1 MPLRKFK
8 IHRLAVKPPIG
19 GLTAKLALLAIFT
32 VCFWS
37 FANSASASAIDEI
50 NKNIKKTENLMKQ
63 NQEEIDKLKKEIENT
78 TKETTT
84 LKSKIKN
91 LEATGK
97 KLAADIKLTK
107 NQIQSTK
114 LNIEKLNLQIGQKA
128 EGITEKKNSLGEFVR
143 AINEAESANVLEV
156 ILSEDVFSDF
166 FSNIDRM
173 DNFQK
178 EIKSNLTGLKEDK
191 ADLEEKKK
199 EREVY
204 KKNTEKLNGQYADQK
219 ELVDINKTKTN
230 KVLGETKNKEAI
242 YKNLLADR
250 IAKQKA
256 FEDEI
261 REFENQIRLEI
272 DPGALPKSGS
282 GVLKWPLSVIKIT
295 QYFGNTV
302 FATANPIIYNGG
314 GHNGVDFRAAI
325 GTPVIASKEGVVA
338 GVGNT
343 DQSCNGVSYGKWAL
357 IKHTNNLSTLYAHL
371 SIIKVSGGQ
380 HVETGQLVGY
390 SGDTGYATGPHLHF
404 EVYASEGVEVKS
416 YKSQICGTNMIR
428 PMKIK
433 NNALLNPLSYL

>member
-8 IHRLAVKPPIG
+8 TVIFHCIVCCFLF
-19 GLTAKLALLAIFT
+19 AIF
-32 VCFWS
+32 
-37 FANSASASAIDEI
+37 SASASASTVDDL
-50 NKNIKKTENLMKQ
+50 NKKIEEKKSQIKQ
-63 NQEEIDKLKKEIENT
+63 VQEEIEKYQKEIENT

-97 KLAADIKLTK
+97 KLAADIKLTQ
-107 NQIQSTK
+107 NQIQSAK
-114 LNIEKLNLQIGQKA
+114 LNIEKLNLQIGLKA
-128 EGITEKKNSLGEFVR
+128 EGIIEKKNSLGEFVR

-166 FSNIDRM
+166 FSNIDAM

-178 EIKSNLTGLKEDK
+178 EIKSNLIGLKEDK

-204 KKNTEKLNGQYADQK
+204 KKNTEKLNGQYVDQK

-230 KVLGETKNKEAI
+230 KVLGETKNKEAV
-242 YKNLLADR
+242 YKNILADR

-261 REFENQIRLEI
+261 REFEDQIRLEI

-282 GVLKWPLSVIKIT
+282 GVLKWPLASVKIT
-295 QYFGNTV
+295 QYFGNTA
-302 FATANPIIYNGG
+302 FATANPIVYNGG
-314 GHNGVDFRAAI
+314 GHNGVDFRAVI
-325 GTPVIASKEGVVA
+325 GTPITASKEGIVA

-343 DQSCNGVSYGKWAL
+343 DQSCNGVSYGKWVL
-357 IKHTNNLSTLYAHL
+357 IKHPNNLSTLYAHL

-380 HVETGQLVGY
+380 QVETGQLVGY

-416 YKSQICGTNMIR
+416 YKSQICGTNMNR

>member
-1 MPLRKFK
+1 MPLVKFK
-8 IHRLAVKPPIG
+8 IRHLAVKPPSG
-19 GLTAKLALLAIFT
+19 GLTAKLALLVIWAI
-32 VCFWS
+32 CFWS
-37 FANSASASAIDEI
+37 FANSVSASTIDEKNQAI
-50 NKNIKKTENLMKQ
+50 QNLNKKIEENQK
-63 NQEEIDKLKKEIENT
+63 EIEKLKKEIENT
-78 TKETTT
+78 GNETAT

-91 LEATGK
+91 LEVTGK
-97 KLAADIKLTK
+97 KLAADINLTQ
-107 NQIQSTK
+107 NQIQSAK
-114 LNIEKLNLQIGQKA
+114 LNIEKLNLQIGLKA

-156 ILSEDVFSDF
+156 ILSEEAFSDF
-166 FSNIDRM
+166 FSNIDAM

-178 EIKSNLTGLKEDK
+178 EIKSNLIGLKEDK

-204 KKNTEKLNGQYADQK
+204 KKNTEKLNGQYVDQK

-230 KVLGETKNKEAI
+230 KVLGETKNKEAV

-261 REFENQIRLEI
+261 REFEDQIRLEI
-272 DPGALPKSGS
+272 NPGALPKSGS
-282 GVLKWPLSVIKIT
+282 GVLKWPLSAIKIT
-295 QYFGNTV
+295 QYFGNTA

-314 GHNGVDFRAAI
+314 GHNGIDFRAAI
-325 GTPVIASKEGVVA
+325 GTPITASKEGVVV

-343 DQSCNGVSYGKWAL
+343 DQFCNGVSYGKWAL

-380 HVETGQLVGY
+380 QVETGQLVGY